1 MSAAADC
8 IAIKAYH
15 LGKNEAWDSPFALGA
30 RANRMQ
36 YYGGKHDDITVT
48 VAQIFTGEKAERSH

>member
-15 LGKNEAWDSPFALGA
+15 LGKDATLLSPFAVGA
-30 RANRMQ
+30 KEAGFEFI
-36 YYGGKHDDITVT
+36 GGKHDDITVT
-48 VAQIFTGEKAERSH
+48 VAQIFVSK